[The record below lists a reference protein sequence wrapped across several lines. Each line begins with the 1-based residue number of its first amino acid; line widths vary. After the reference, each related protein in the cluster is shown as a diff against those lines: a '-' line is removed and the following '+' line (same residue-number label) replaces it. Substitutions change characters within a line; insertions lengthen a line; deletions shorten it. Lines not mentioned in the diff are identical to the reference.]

1 MAQQQGYS
9 GNVDKSKW
17 NEGAI
22 YIDLIVLFFMFIIE
36 LKKGQWQTP
45 TDILECG
52 FCSHS
57 NRED

>member
-1 MAQQQGYS
+1 MALHPDYS

-22 YIDLIVLFFMFIIE
+22 HTGLNMLFLCFIIE
-36 LKKGQWQTP
+36 LKKGPWQTP

-57 NRED
+57 MRED